1 MIIEC
6 RFRSIDVWVN
16 GELVNQGVDCTA
28 SAGQIALQAEG
39 AEAEHERGGPLLAMI
54 ARNTYEPA
62 GCISYV
68 LPWGYQL
75 NLFHNETSE
84 VLLAVALCLLQAA
97 FYGWLGYRTFTR
109 RDL

>member
-1 MIIEC
+1 MISAAIGSS
-6 RFRSIDVWVN
+6 FGSLTVVSVII
-16 GELVNQGVDCTA
+16 GGV
-28 SAGQIALQAEG
+28 
-39 AEAEHERGGPLLAMI
+39 PLLAMI

-62 GCISYV
+62 SCISYV

-75 NLFHNETSE
+75 NLFHNETGE
-84 VLLAVALCLLQAA
+84 VMLAGALCLLQAA